1 MPSSV
6 ATIRRVLAH
15 VNSMW
20 TEQPSSISDPP
31 RGMDTMA
38 VPWLLSA
45 LQEKRHT
52 ALLPIVQWPQATQKG
67 LGLDPPKSRAW
78 GEDLS

>member
-6 ATIRRVLAH
+6 ATIRVLAYM
-15 VNSMW
+15 NSMW

-31 RGMDTMA
+31 RGMG
-38 VPWLLSA
+38 
-45 LQEKRHT
+45 HT
-52 ALLPIVQWPQATQKG
+52 ALPPIVQRLQATQKG